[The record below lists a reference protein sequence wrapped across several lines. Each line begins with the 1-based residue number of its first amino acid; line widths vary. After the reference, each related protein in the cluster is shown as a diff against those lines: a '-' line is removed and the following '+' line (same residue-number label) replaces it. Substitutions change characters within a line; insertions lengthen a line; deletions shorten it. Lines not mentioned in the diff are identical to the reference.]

1 MNRLKWMISSS
12 NNLFSSNDSI
22 LYSFLSGS
30 HPENRNEHE
39 IKPQPINKIITT
51 TTKYSHM
58 REKMACTQKQNKKIK
73 KTTKNKFDD
82 FIVFFLLVSAQSRHI
97 LFYAHTI

>member
-1 MNRLKWMISSS
+1 MISSS

-51 TTKYSHM
+51 TIKYSHM

-82 FIVFFLLVSAQSRHI
+82 FIVFFVS
-97 LFYAHTI
+97 

>member
-51 TTKYSHM
+51 TIKYSHM
-58 REKMACTQKQNKKIK
+58 REKMACTQKQNKKNK
-73 KTTKNKFDD
+73 KKQQKTNSM
-82 FIVFFLLVSAQSRHI
+82 ILLFFFVS
-97 LFYAHTI
+97 